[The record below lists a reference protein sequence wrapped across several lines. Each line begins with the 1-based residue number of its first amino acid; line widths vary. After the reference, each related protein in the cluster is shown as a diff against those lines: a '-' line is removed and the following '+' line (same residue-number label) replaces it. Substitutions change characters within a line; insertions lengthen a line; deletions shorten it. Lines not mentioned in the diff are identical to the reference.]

1 MQFLGVVGL
10 AIVAVFLGTFLVSS
24 LGESFKSFSES
35 FPVNRG
41 YPYGVSERSRT
52 VDLRAQVAGA
62 TVAGPFED
70 AESITSILRSLPN
83 VSRFETMFNESD
95 GASYMGA
102 GQLYTLFVPTDA
114 AFQKLPYDEQVALN
128 TMSSAEQVRLV
139 TYHLVPQKM
148 VAVGGQKAGTV
159 TAISRDV
166 LNFALFEEGR
176 GYVGNANVVA
186 VHQAS
191 NGIVYVVDSVLLP
204 PMLREEPALRD
215 FYY

>member
-10 AIVAVFLGTFLVSS
+10 AIVAVFVGAFLVSTLS
-24 LGESFKSFSES
+24 ASFASFSES

-41 YPYGVSERSRT
+41 YPYTTEDRGRVSGNA
-52 VDLRAQVAGA
+52 AQVAGA
-62 TVAGPFED
+62 YVAGPFED

-83 VSRFETMFNESD
+83 VSRFEALFSEAEGS
-95 GASYMGA
+95 AYMNA

-114 AFQKLPYDEQVALN
+114 AFQSLSYDEQVLLN
-128 TMSSAEQVRLV
+128 TMTDLERTRLV

-159 TAISRDV
+159 TAISRDT
-166 LNFALFEEGR
+166 LNFALFENG
-176 GYVGNANVVA
+176 GTVGNANVVS

-191 NGIVYVVDSVLLP
+191 NGIVYVIDTPLLP
-204 PMLREEPALRD
+204 PLIREEPSLRD
-215 FYY
+215 FSY

>member
-52 VDLRAQVAGA
+52 VEEQGQVAGA
-62 TVAGPFED
+62 IVAGPFDD
-70 AESITSILRSLPN
+70 AESITSTLRSLPN
-83 VSRFETMFNESD
+83 VSRFEAMFRES
-95 GASYMGA
+95 GGTSYLA
-102 GQLYTLFVPTDA
+102 PGQLYTLFVPTDA
-114 AFQKLPYDEQVALN
+114 AFQKLPYDEHAALN
-128 TMSSAEQVRLV
+128 TMSGAEQARFI

-166 LNFALFEEGR
+166 LNFALFEEGG
-176 GYVGNANVVA
+176 GYVGNANVVS

-204 PMLREEPALRD
+204 PTLREEPALRD